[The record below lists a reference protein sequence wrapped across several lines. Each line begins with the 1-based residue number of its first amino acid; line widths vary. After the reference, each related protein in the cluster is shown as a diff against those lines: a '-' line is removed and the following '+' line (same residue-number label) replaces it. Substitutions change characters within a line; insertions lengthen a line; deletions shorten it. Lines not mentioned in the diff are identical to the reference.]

1 MMKVYIC
8 PSCGWMRVVS
18 RRKDVE
24 CYKCSEPQM
33 VLAKWISVSTR
44 KCQKRK
50 GKIIP
55 MDGFTSIRRSIE
67 HMKITAEGYQRG
79 ALSEAL
85 RSEGVFHP
93 AAEDGIGKCAV

>member
-33 VLAKWISVSTR
+33 VLAKMDF
-44 KCQKRK
+44 
-50 GKIIP
+50 GKYTEMSEEERLFRWMALHP
-55 MDGFTSIRRSIE
+55 SE
-67 HMKITAEGYQRG
+67 E
-79 ALSEAL
+79 ALS
-85 RSEGVFHP
+85 
-93 AAEDGIGKCAV
+93 I